1 MMSFVL
7 SDPDIK
13 IPVTWPH
20 GTYGL
25 YKPRSGCPKSP
36 LGWAEGWRRQ
46 DAEDTDN
53 NNYWTPGIHL
63 DGNAFSY
70 YYI

>member
-1 MMSFVL
+1 M
-7 SDPDIK
+7 
-13 IPVTWPH
+13 PVTWPH

-46 DAEDTDN
+46 DAEDTN
-53 NNYWTPGIHL
+53 NKNYWTPSIHVDIGGIVDQIL
-63 DGNAFSY
+63 VELLT
-70 YYI
+70 ITV

>member
-1 MMSFVL
+1 MMSFVF

-36 LGWAEGWRRQ
+36 LGWEEGWRQ
-46 DAEDTDN
+46 QQAESIKN
-53 NNYWTPGIHL
+53 ENYWTPGIHL
-63 DGNAFSY
+63 AGIAFIY
-70 YYI
+70 YNI